1 MNTTLFIAFLAGLI
15 SFLSPCVLPLI
26 PGYISYISG
35 TSFDKIAEKK
45 RNLIVVKTV
54 FFTLGFSFVFIALGS
69 TASFVGKFF
78 LTNSEIFRIIAGII
92 IIFFSLQLL
101 EIINFK
107 FINRDIRVFTKRYN
121 HNLAFPLLVGA
132 AFGFGWT
139 PCIGPILGSILTLAA
154 IEENIGKSVL
164 LLSFYSLGLAIPFV
178 ISGIL
183 IDKFL
188 FFSKSVKKYITII
201 TKTGGAILLLTGI
214 AILTGQLQILGF
226 FILEYFPALGNIG

>member
-1 MNTTLFIAFLAGLI
+1 MEIHLPIAFLAGLI

-35 TSFDKIAEKK
+35 TSFDKLVKK
-45 RNLIVVKTV
+45 KKNLIVIKTV

-69 TASFVGKFF
+69 TASFIGNFL
-78 LTNSEIFRIIAGII
+78 LTNSEIFRIVAGII

-101 EIINFK
+101 GIINFK
-107 FINRDIRVFTKRYN
+107 FMNKDIRIFTNKYN
-121 HNLAFPLLVGA
+121 HNLAFPLLVGV

-154 IEENIGKSVL
+154 IEENLNKSIL
-164 LLSFYSLGLAIPFV
+164 LLSFYSLGLAIPFI

-188 FFSKSVKKYITII
+188 FFSKNFRKYTSTII
-201 TKTGGAILLLTGI
+201 KVGGIILLLTGI
-214 AILTGQLQILGF
+214 AILTGQLQVLGF
-226 FILEYFPALGNIG
+226 FILEYFPFLGNIG